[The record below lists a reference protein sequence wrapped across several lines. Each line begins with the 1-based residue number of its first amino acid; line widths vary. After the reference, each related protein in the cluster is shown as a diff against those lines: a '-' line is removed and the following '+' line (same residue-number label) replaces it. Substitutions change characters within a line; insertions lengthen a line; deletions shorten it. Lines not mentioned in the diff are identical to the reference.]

1 MKEVLC
7 VDDDETVRTVLA
19 QLLTSKG
26 HNVSLAKSGAEALAC
41 VNAVR
46 FDVVITDSLMPQM
59 TGLELVRSLR
69 SIAYPGKIIVFSGG
83 LSPEAVTA
91 YEALKVDMIAR
102 KPLGLGGI
110 LALLQ
115 KP

>member
-1 MKEVLC
+1 VKEVLC
-7 VDDDETVRTVLA
+7 VDDDETVRTVFA

-26 HNVSLAKSGAEALAC
+26 HNVSLAKNGAEALDC

-46 FDVVITDSLMPQM
+46 FDVVITDSLTPQM
-59 TGLELVRSLR
+59 TGLELVRHLR

-83 LSPEAVTA
+83 LSPKAVKA
-91 YEALKVDMIAR
+91 FEALKVDMIAW
-102 KPLGLGGI
+102 KPSGLGDI
-110 LALLQ
+110 LTLLQ